1 MSACILWEGPTSPN
15 GYGHR
20 QIGGK
25 TVSVHRL
32 AWEEARGPIPAGMIV
47 RHKCDIRACINAE
60 HLELGSHLDNMRDRN
75 ERGRQARG
83 ESQGHALLTEAEV
96 CAIRERYRSG
106 ERQTALALEYGVHQ
120 TTVSDIVRRKSW
132 QHISTESDNAA

>member
-47 RHKCDIRACINAE
+47 
-60 HLELGSHLDNMRDRN
+60 
-75 ERGRQARG
+75 RQARG